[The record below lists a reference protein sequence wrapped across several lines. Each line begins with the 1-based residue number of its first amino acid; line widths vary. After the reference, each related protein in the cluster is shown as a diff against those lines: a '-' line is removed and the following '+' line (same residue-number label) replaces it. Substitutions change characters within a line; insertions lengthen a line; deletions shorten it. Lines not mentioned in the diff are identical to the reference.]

1 MLEIIGLI
9 YFGIRIGKIAQR
21 KGQSVIK
28 WRIIM
33 ILAWVGMEFLGI
45 MIGASFFD
53 ITNLFS
59 ILIVGLAFAVTGYY
73 MVEKKLEQLPDLE

>member
-33 ILAWVGMEFLGI
+33 ILAWVGMEFFGI